1 MGWTLEKVNELKQ
14 LWGKGNTAAQIASI
28 IGGVSRNA
36 VIGKAY
42 RLNLAAKSIKK
53 KNNFNQVSQH
63 QENAPQLER
72 KTRKN
77 RFNSLL
83 LDKSFEPENP
93 KSLEQLHDEICRWP
107 IGHPNEP
114 DFYFCGRKS
123 MKDFSYCKLHVLY
136 AFQPKN
142 KKEDS
147 IEKDKDKDD
156 EVPRFIKKKIK
167 SA

>member
-72 KTRKN
+72 KTRKS

-83 LDKSFEPENP
+83 LDKNFEPENP

-123 MKDFSYCKLHVLY
+123 MKNFSYCKLHVLY

-142 KKEDS
+142 KKEDL
-147 IEKDKDKDD
+147 IEKDD

>member
-1 MGWTLEKVNELKQ
+1 MSWTLEKVDKLKQ
-14 LWGKGNTAAQIASI
+14 LWGKGNTASQIASI
-28 IGGVSRNA
+28 IGEVTRNA

-42 RLNLAAKSIKK
+42 RLNLTAKSVQK

-63 QENAPQLER
+63 QKNAPQHER
-72 KTRKN
+72 KTRSS
-77 RFNSLL
+77 RFKSLL

-93 KSLEQLHDEICRWP
+93 KSLEELHDEICRWP

-123 MKDFSYCKLHVLY
+123 MKNFSYCKLHVLY

-142 KKEDS
+142 KKEDL
-147 IEKDKDKDD
+147 IEKDD

>member
-1 MGWTLEKVNELKQ
+1 MSWTPEKVDKLKQ
-14 LWGKGNTAAQIASI
+14 LWGKGNN
-28 IGGVSRNA
+28 GVKLHPHWRINRNA
-36 VIGKAY
+36 VKIGKDPDLKSY
-42 RLNLAAKSIKK
+42 CKNLLKKNITLIKFHSIKK
-53 KNNFNQVSQH
+53 MLHNWK
-63 QENAPQLER
+63 ENTQ
-72 KTRKN
+72 N
-77 RFNSLL
+77 RFKSLL

-93 KSLEQLHDEICRWP
+93 KSLEELHDEICRWP

-142 KKEDS
+142 KKEDLM
-147 IEKDKDKDD
+147 EKDD

>member
-1 MGWTLEKVNELKQ
+1 MSWTPEKVNKLKQ
-14 LWGKGNTAAQIASI
+14 LWGRGSTASQIAVI

-42 RLNLAAKSIKK
+42 RLNLAEKSIP
-53 KNNFNQVSQH
+53 KNARFIKTSQNQSTIQT
-63 QENAPQLER
+63 ER
-72 KTRKN
+72 KTRKSK
-77 RFNSLL
+77 FKSLL
-83 LDKSFEPENP
+83 LDRNFEPENP
-93 KSLEQLHDEICRWP
+93 KSLEELNDEVCRWP
-107 IGHPNEP
+107 IGHPNEQ

-142 KKEDS
+142 KKEDL
-147 IEKDKDKDD
+147 IEKDDG
-156 EVPRFIKKKIK
+156 VPQFIQKKIK

>member
-1 MGWTLEKVNELKQ
+1 MSCWTPEKVEKLKK
-14 LWGKGNTAAQIASI
+14 LWGKGSTASQIALI
-28 IGGVSRNA
+28 IGNVSRNA

-42 RLNLAAKSIKK
+42 RLNLCAKSIQK
-53 KNNFNQVSQH
+53 KNSFNQVSQH
-63 QENAPQLER
+63 QENAPQPER

-77 RFNSLL
+77 KFKSLL

-93 KSLEQLHDEICRWP
+93 KSLEELHDEICRWP
-107 IGHPNEP
+107 IGHPGEP
-114 DFYFCGRKS
+114 RFYFCGRKS

-142 KKEDS
+142 KKEDL
-147 IEKDKDKDD
+147 IEKDN
-156 EVPRFIKKKIK
+156 EVSPFIKKKIK

>member
-1 MGWTLEKVNELKQ
+1 MSWTLERERKLRT
-14 LWGKGNTAAQIASI
+14 LWKKGHTASQIARL
-28 IGGVSRNA
+28 IGETTRNA
-36 VIGKAY
+36 VIGKAH
-42 RLNLAAKSIKK
+42 RLKLESRIASKRSSTTTPNVKLKNDVEIKREK
-53 KNNFNQVSQH
+53 LS
-63 QENAPQLER
+63 R
-72 KTRKN
+72 KA
-77 RFNSLL
+77 RFKSLL
-83 LDKSFEPENP
+83 LDKNFEPENP
-93 KSLEQLHDEICRWP
+93 KSLEELHDEICRWP

-142 KKEDS
+142 KKEDL
-147 IEKDKDKDD
+147 IEKDD

>member
-1 MGWTLEKVNELKQ
+1 MGWTLEKVDKLKQ
-14 LWGKGNTAAQIASI
+14 LWGKGSTAGQIASI
-28 IGGVSRNA
+28 IGGVTRNA

-42 RLNLAAKSIKK
+42 RLNLAAKSVQKK
-53 KNNFNQVSQH
+53 KNFIQVSQH
-63 QENAPQLER
+63 QENAPQTGR
-72 KTRKN
+72 ITRKS
-77 RFNSLL
+77 RFKSLL
-83 LDKSFEPENP
+83 LDKTFEPENP
-93 KSLEQLHDEICRWP
+93 KSLEELHDEICRWP

-114 DFYFCGRKS
+114 DFYFCGRES
-123 MKDFSYCKLHVLY
+123 MKNFSYCKLHVLY

-147 IEKDKDKDD
+147 IEKDKDD

>member
-1 MGWTLEKVNELKQ
+1 MSWTLEKVGKLKQ

-28 IGGVSRNA
+28 IGGVTRNA

-42 RLNLAAKSIKK
+42 RLNLAAKSIQK

-63 QENAPQLER
+63 QENAPQPER
-72 KTRKN
+72 KTRKSK
-77 RFNSLL
+77 FKSLL

-93 KSLEQLHDEICRWP
+93 KSLEELHDEICRWP

-123 MKDFSYCKLHVLY
+123 MKDFSYCKFYSRYYIYIFKFLY
-136 AFQPKN
+136 FG
-142 KKEDS
+142 S
-147 IEKDKDKDD
+147 G
-156 EVPRFIKKKIK
+156 RFYSGTLGRKI
-167 SA
+167 

>member
-1 MGWTLEKVNELKQ
+1 MGWTPEKVSKLRN
-14 LWGKGNTAAQIASI
+14 LWGKGNTAAQIASA
-28 IGGVSRNA
+28 IGEVTRNA

-42 RLNLAAKSIKK
+42 RLNLAAKSIL
-53 KNNFNQVSQH
+53 KNNKSVQVSQL
-63 QENAPQLER
+63 QENAAQPER
-72 KTRKN
+72 KTRRNK
-77 RFNSLL
+77 FKSLL

-93 KSLEQLHDEICRWP
+93 KSLEELNDEICRWP
-107 IGHPNEP
+107 IGHPDES

-142 KKEDS
+142 KKEDL
-147 IEKDKDKDD
+147 IQKDD
-156 EVPRFIKKKIK
+156 EIPKFIEKKIK